1 MKNQPGL
8 DQICINTLR
17 PLSIDAVQ
25 KPPSGHPGMPMDVAP
40 TADCLWQRFLRHDPA
55 DLCWPNRDRPHY
67 ASASSV
73 AGEQAAAF
81 GWERYPGMDGA
92 IIGLHSFGISVSS
105 RATS

>member
-40 TADCLWQRFLRHDPA
+40 AADCLWQRFLRYDPA

-67 ASASSV
+67 ASASWCGRRASRGIRLG
-73 AGEQAAAF
+73 ALHRH
-81 GWERYPGMDGA
+81 GWRYHWPA
-92 IIGLHSFGISVSS
+92 
-105 RATS
+105 